1 MQKQFN
7 ISIAIQDTIEGDN
20 VYKLMCIDESG
31 VVRGEST
38 EFTFSEVFRKS
49 SFSSVES
56 FETISDDEG
65 EDSFTVID
73 NILLDTNSISS
84 NWEMTTYKQ
93 KGTDIHQA
101 NIEEGTVQSKIVQ
114 GIKTD
119 IIAEGNTTSL
129 VKEIEESI
137 ETTNECSKTFHPSS
151 VDDSTLERVESV
163 DTNENFDNSSELPVT
178 TTLEPTS
185 EVKEKPIGIETQNEE
200 RGDYSSMS
208 QSVILDKHISQSEA
222 RSLQTRNRGLVKKVK
237 KLSEMLDEEKKVSSE
252 ALEKLLEK
260 TEENVHLVRIIN
272 EKEHQL
278 KKSTDS
284 SIADLKKRIERLNMT
299 IAEKDRTISI
309 LKERTDTLTKQY
321 HEATK
326 MDRTHR
332 SPHKQKKPSDDTE
345 IKPSSTQDS
354 YHRSRHHEKMKK
366 RYSYGTS
373 RSTPFMG
380 DNLDRTFDRS
390 KPEEELYRCPICN
403 EERPAHETE
412 MQKSIHVDYCLK
424 QKGCQ

>member
-1 MQKQFN
+1 
-7 ISIAIQDTIEGDN
+7 
-20 VYKLMCIDESG
+20 MCIDESG

-284 SIADLKKRIERLNMT
+284 SIADFKKRIERLNMT

-380 DNLDRTFDRS
+380 DNLDRTFDRT
-390 KPEEELYRCPICN
+390 KPEEEVYRCPICN
-403 EERPAHETE
+403 EERPAHETD

-424 QKGCQ
+424 QRGRQ